1 MATNKRE
8 LAEEIDQLL
17 QSQGDVK
24 TLEQAVRARERLS
37 EALADKIDAYVQ
49 YQIGVRLKG
58 ILTAISVPTVSGET
72 PTPLT
77 PGPGFESLTRTR

>member
-1 MATNKRE
+1 MATNKKE
-8 LAEEIDQLL
+8 LAQEIDKLL

-24 TLEQAVRARERLS
+24 TLEEAVRARQRLS

-49 YQIGVRLKG
+49 YQIGVRLQG
-58 ILTAISVPTVSGET
+58 ILTALTIPNVSGTT